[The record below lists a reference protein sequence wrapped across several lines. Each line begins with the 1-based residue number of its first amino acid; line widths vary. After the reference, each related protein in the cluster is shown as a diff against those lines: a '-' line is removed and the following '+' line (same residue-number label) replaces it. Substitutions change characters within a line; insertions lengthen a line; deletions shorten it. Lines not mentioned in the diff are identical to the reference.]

1 MLLHHYLTAHQ
12 TLGYAIVFLGMILE
26 GEIIL
31 FTAAFLTSQG
41 YFNAGLMF
49 VLVFSGALIGDIA
62 WYSAGK
68 LIGERELFPRFKKFA
83 EKITSPIDEHLKS
96 RPGKTFFVSKF
107 AWGANKPVILK
118 SGALKIPFGKFI
130 KADFAAALAWIFF
143 VSALGYLSGASF
155 SAAKRYLK
163 YSELTLLLGI
173 AIFILVD
180 RVVAKISKKEL

>member
-1 MLLHHYLTAHQ
+1 MILHQYLTDHQ
-12 TLGYAIVFLGMILE
+12 ALGYAIVFLGMILE

-31 FTAAFLTSQG
+31 FTAAFLISQG

-49 VLVFSGALIGDIA
+49 VLVFSGALIGDTV
-62 WYSAGK
+62 WYYFGK
-68 LIGERELFPRFKKFA
+68 LVDGQKSFPRFKKFT
-83 EKITSPIDEHLKS
+83 EKITSPVDEHLKN
-96 RPGKTFFVSKF
+96 RPIKTLFISKF
-107 AWGANKPVILK
+107 AWGINRPVILK
-118 SGALKIPFGKFI
+118 SGVLKIPFGKFI

-143 VSALGYLSGASF
+143 VGALGYLSGASF

-163 YSELTLLLGI
+163 YSELTLLMGI